1 MFFGEKLKRTTDNI
15 PILAYMPEHS
25 GLYNEEVER
34 GICMSH
40 LRSEYLS
47 LHLKGGAPAFS
58 PNNMRVGVE
67 GMKKV
72 VTKPKA

>member
-1 MFFGEKLKRTTDNI
+1 
-15 PILAYMPEHS
+15 
-25 GLYNEEVER
+25 
-34 GICMSH
+34 MSH